1 MVKWTAGLAVLGAL
15 MAGPSFAAFLTGDA
29 LVIGNAAPGNGATGF
44 GPAEVQQVTHAL
56 RLRGQEVEAL
66 ANGGHDAMAQ
76 AVDAF
81 VASIA
86 KDEAPL
92 IVVLSG
98 VFTQRAGEV
107 HLQPT
112 DPQNGAGLSLTA
124 VLDVLAQ
131 HPRRAFLVLGETGPD
146 SGPEFG
152 PETGLATLDIP
163 AGVTVIRGPADQV
176 AQFAASDM
184 AHPGT
189 RLTRAAEGYDLT
201 ITGHTAD
208 SLIVLDHTEVRPPTE
223 AEKTAAQDR
232 ARQVE
237 DLAWQRAQ
245 GADNAA
251 AYRAYLDSF
260 PQGRHADRAK
270 ARITEA
276 ALALNPTARRA
287 IQRNLA
293 QLGYDTRGIDGLFGP
308 RTRGSIAAWQN
319 RNGAD
324 VTGYL
329 DAGQIAQLADLA
341 AAQAPQTPVAAT
353 VPVRQPD
360 RNAVSAQE
368 TATWGRARGET
379 GLRLYLGQ
387 YPNGAHAQRARVLL
401 SNIQRG
407 FGQ

>member
-1 MVKWTAGLAVLGAL
+1 MVKWTAGLALLGAL
-15 MAGPSFAAFLTGDA
+15 VAGPSFAAFITGDA
-29 LVIGNAAPGNGATGF
+29 LVIGNAAPGDGATGF
-44 GPAEVQQVTHAL
+44 GPAEVQQVAHAL

-76 AVDAF
+76 AVGAF
-81 VASIA
+81 SASISE
-86 KDEAPL
+86 DETPL

-98 VFTQRAGEV
+98 VFAQGADGV
-107 HLQPT
+107 YLQPSG
-112 DPQNGAGLSLTA
+112 PQQGTAQPGLSLSA

-131 HPRRAFLVLGETGPD
+131 SPRRAFLVLGETGPD
-146 SGPEFG
+146 IGPDS
-152 PETGLATLDIP
+152 GLATLDIP
-163 AGVTVIRGPADQV
+163 DGVTVIRGPSDQV
-176 AQFAASDM
+176 AQFAAGEM

-189 RLTRAAEGYDLT
+189 RLTQAAEGYDL
-201 ITGHTAD
+201 IIAGHTAD
-208 SLIVLDHTEVRPPTE
+208 SLVVLEHTEVRPPTE
-223 AEKTAAQDR
+223 AEQAAARDR
-232 ARQVE
+232 ARQVD

-245 GADNAA
+245 GGDSAA

-276 ALALNPTARRA
+276 ALALNVTARRA
-287 IQRNLA
+287 IQRDLA
-293 QLGYDTRGIDGLFGP
+293 QLGFDTRGIDGIFGP

-329 DAGQIAQLADLA
+329 DAAQIAQLADLA
-341 AAQAPQTPVAAT
+341 AAQAPQDPVAAT
-353 VPVRQPD
+353 PPVRQPA
-360 RNAVSAQE
+360 RNGVSAQE